1 MTSLYQPITLILEF
15 YNMSNGLTKFLPVL
29 GFDLKMQ
36 PVENFKEIDLESLI
50 NGRKTCATDLL
61 K

>member
-1 MTSLYQPITLILEF
+1 MTSLYQPITLILKF

-29 GFDLKMQ
+29 GSDLKMQ
-36 PVENFKEIDLESLI
+36 PVQNFKEIGSESLI
-50 NGRKTCATDLL
+50 NRRKTCATDLL